1 MSTLSALV
9 SISFKKK
16 WVLVFGLAAWRVGVV
31 ALKLQLLLAC
41 GYRQQVQ
48 IWNLLVSKQTRAS
61 RWTVKPTSR
70 FFIWSVSG
78 FQWVKREWL
87 FFASM
92 PPESEVFDSFLVG
105 VLLISTV
112 WNTKKNPPTDGRT
125 DRLKTCFP
133 GGGGL
138 DYLWVFVICMFVSRR
153 RT

>member
-9 SISFKKK
+9 SILIKK

-78 FQWVKREWL
+78 FQWVNSEWL
-87 FFASM
+87 FFAADASRKW
-92 PPESEVFDSFLVG
+92 S
-105 VLLISTV
+105 V
-112 WNTKKNPPTDGRT
+112 WQFFGRRSAHQHSVKHKKKPPTDGQT